1 MAHKKHAIKAKRQAD
16 KRYLRNRTVLK
27 KIKDTRKAAEKAIAA
42 KNAEAAKK
50 LYHTLQQLV
59 DKASKSFI
67 SKNTAARYKSN
78 LAKKIKTLSAK

>member
-16 KRYLRNRTVLK
+16 KNYLRNRTILK
-27 KIKDTRKAAEKAIAA
+27 KMKDIRKSAEKAVVA
-42 KNAEAAKK
+42 KNAEVAKK
-50 LYHTLQQLV
+50 LYHDLQKLV